1 MSQGPAVDELGWR
14 ARRRYPRIPIS
25 APVEIYA
32 RDTIGPPL
40 MGGIDNLS
48 IGGALLSCRERFDL
62 ETELA
67 MLFELPNGPQIRA
80 FGRVVYIAPAQ
91 QFGVSF
97 LELDAEAQRSLEQ
110 FTNKALGH
118 SRRSNRVPYRS
129 RLTITWVDTD
139 GRSHE
144 ESGDSVLVS
153 KNGGLLVCRTAYQ
166 EGQELYLWSAEG
178 QCGARARVIFQQTW
192 DKSGLTEV
200 GFEFLDDVNFWQM
213 DFATS

>member
-1 MSQGPAVDELGWR
+1 
-14 ARRRYPRIPIS
+14 
-25 APVEIYA
+25 
-32 RDTIGPPL
+32 
-40 MGGIDNLS
+40 MGGIENLS

-80 FGRVVYIAPAQ
+80 FGRVVYVAPAQ

-97 LELDAEAQRSLEQ
+97 LDLDADAQRNLEQ
-110 FTNKALGH
+110 FTNKAVGH
-118 SRRSNRVPYRS
+118 LRRSNRVPHRS
-129 RLTITWVDTD
+129 RLTVKWVEAD

-144 ESGDSVLVS
+144 QSADSVLVS

-166 EGQELYLWSAEG
+166 EGQELYLWSPERQRG
-178 QCGARARVIFQQTW
+178 VRVRVIFQQTW

-200 GFEFLDDVNFWQM
+200 GFEFLDDVDFWQM